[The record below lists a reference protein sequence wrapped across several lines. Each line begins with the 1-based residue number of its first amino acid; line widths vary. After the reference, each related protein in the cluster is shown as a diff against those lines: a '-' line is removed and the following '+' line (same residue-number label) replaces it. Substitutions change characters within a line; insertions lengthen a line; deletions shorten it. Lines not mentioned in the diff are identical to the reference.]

1 MNHYCLDMWRSSKL
15 WSIEYQDGDLI
26 GKLLCHIS
34 MLAVIQPFVAVAMA
48 LAGSK
53 RGARLAVGLVV
64 ATVVCR
70 CLKMVINSPRPDAG
84 HLVHPGNSGFPSD
97 HSLSCKYWQ
106 NSELVLA
113 VTSAAFAATFIHFEL
128 RHLQWPYL
136 ILKLATTL
144 ILSIYPFLVMFSR
157 VYLQY
162 HTFAQV
168 AVGMLI
174 GIMLGRVWS
183 PLSQSL
189 ETYLIRV
196 LWPYLD
202 NCLRRVDAIVFQ
214 VKHK

>member
-1 MNHYCLDMWRSSKL
+1 MGTHPIFESDFDCLTDMWRSSKL

-97 HSLSCKYWQ
+97 HSLS
-106 NSELVLA
+106 S
-113 VTSAAFAATFIHFEL
+113 AFAATFIHVEL

-183 PLSQSL
+183 PLSQLL

>member
-1 MNHYCLDMWRSSKL
+1 MGTHPIFESDFDCLTDMWRSSKL

-113 VTSAAFAATFIHFEL
+113 VPQPL
-128 RHLQWPYL
+128 LQPHSS
-136 ILKLATTL
+136 ILNYGT
-144 ILSIYPFLVMFSR
+144 YN
-157 VYLQY
+157 
-162 HTFAQV
+162 
-168 AVGMLI
+168 
-174 GIMLGRVWS
+174 GR
-183 PLSQSL
+183 
-189 ETYLIRV
+189 I
-196 LWPYLD
+196 
-202 NCLRRVDAIVFQ
+202 
-214 VKHK
+214 